1 MVCLVSASSILINP
15 MISQQRTT
23 GKSNNLKKWISE
35 NTYYKVFV
43 GLACGKPGPIF
54 FNLFFLWTMQKEI
67 CKCVIVHLGGRRQH
81 GTC

>member
-23 GKSNNLKKWISE
+23 GKSNNLKKWMISE

-54 FNLFFLWTMQKEI
+54 FNFFFYGQ
-67 CKCVIVHLGGRRQH
+67 CKKKSVNV
-81 GTC
+81 